1 MKLSNI
7 TSEYNRSLLRE
18 LVVSEFKLRYQGSV
32 LGYLWSIMKP
42 LAMFT
47 VLYIVFSK
55 LVKFGDA
62 IPNYSVYL
70 LLGIVLW
77 TFFVE
82 ATMAGLDS
90 IVSRESLIRKVQLP
104 KYIIVLASS
113 LTAFINL
120 GINMLVVIFF
130 MTITGVGLTLNAVY
144 FPLFIIELFIFS
156 VGVSFFLSAL
166 YVKFRDFKHIW
177 ELVIQSL
184 FYLTPIIYPLSIVS
198 EKYANLIMLSP
209 MAQIIQGAR
218 WSLVTDKTITA
229 HQQNGLP
236 LALVPPLIVLVVA
249 TLAAL
254 YFKKTSKDFAENV

>member
-18 LVVSEFKLRYQGSV
+18 LVVSEFKLRYQGSAF
-32 LGYLWSIMKP
+32 GYLWSIMKP

-47 VLYIVFSK
+47 VLYVVFSK
-55 LVKFGDA
+55 LIRFGDE
-62 IPNYSVYL
+62 IPYYSVYL

-113 LTAFINL
+113 ITALINL
-120 GINMLVVIFF
+120 GINLLVVIFF
-130 MTITGVGLTLNAVY
+130 MVITGVAPTLNAVL
-144 FPLFIIELFIFS
+144 FPLYVLELFIFS

-166 YVKFRDFKHIW
+166 YVKYRDFKHIW
-177 ELVIQSL
+177 ELVIQAA
-184 FYLTPIIYPLSIVS
+184 FYLTPIIYPLSLVP
-198 EKYANLIMLSP
+198 EKYANLILLSP

-218 WSLVTDKTITA
+218 WSLITDKTVTT
-229 HQQNGLP
+229 HQQVGLP
-236 LALVPPLIVLVVA
+236 QAFIPLAVVCIVAV
-249 TLAAL
+249 LAAM
-254 YFKKTSKDFAENV
+254 YFKKNSKNFAENV